1 MFYYGEVVTD
11 AVWRKEAPSSAW
23 DISIWNVKW
32 PLSTSLTW
40 QNGAARRMCAL
51 TAPTGDGSWGQWAV
65 KDSCFLPFNCPVNIP
80 GEQWAF
86 ERPPPQ
92 INKISTVFPARIP
105 PLPFSTAQSAP
116 GKQGV
121 WGAGISIGRSWGAG
135 TGGLRSDTS
144 NLRPVLCPSS
154 CSSSSVT
161 AQCHC
166 AMASETSE
174 APHAVCV
181 YLVLQQECRAIPRA
195 AVSEA
200 WNGKGKEIAVKL
212 PGIATA
218 RVLQSACEK
227 PRQVFRWIQELFA
240 KSMGLMFPRL
250 SC

>member
-1 MFYYGEVVTD
+1 MGQQEGCVPWQLRQEMVPEVSEL
-11 AVWRKEAPSSAW
+11 WRIHVSSHLIALW
-23 DISIWNVKW
+23 TYQVNSELLKD
-32 PLSTSLTW
+32 PL
-40 QNGAARRMCAL
+40 
-51 TAPTGDGSWGQWAV
+51 
-65 KDSCFLPFNCPVNIP
+65 
-80 GEQWAF
+80 
-86 ERPPPQ
+86 PQ
-92 INKISTVFPARIP
+92 INKISTMFPAGIP
-105 PLPFSTAQSAP
+105 PLPLSTAQSAP

-181 YLVLQQECRAIPRA
+181 YSVLQQECRAIPRA